1 MRVVAIAII
10 TALLS
15 AGCAIQAGDPPAEE
29 TQRPNEL
36 VGVYGGEQQGGV
48 NARPEV
54 QSRTSLGQNG
64 PAADSPN
71 PSPWTG
77 GSSDTHGG
85 NTNGDPSG
93 QIGNG
98 GGGEQDNPN
107 PSPWSNPSGPHFGG
121 VPVGAGIGKGGS
133 GG

>member
-29 TQRPNEL
+29 TQRPTEL
-36 VGVYGGEQQGGV
+36 VGVYGGEQQGAV

-54 QSRTSLGQNG
+54 QTHTSLGQTG
-64 PAADSPN
+64 PAEDSPN

-77 GSSDTHGG
+77 GSGAPHGG
-85 NTNGDPSG
+85 TNNGGPAG
-93 QIGNG
+93 QIGGGNNG
-98 GGGEQDNPN
+98 EPDNPN
-107 PSPWSNPSGPHFGG
+107 PSPWSNPNGPHWGG
-121 VPVGAGIGKGGS
+121 IPAGAGGGTAGN